1 MPSSFTL
8 LNEDFRIVVAVVF
21 CGATLAICVKNMIA
35 TSLLAGRYELQD
47 PLGEGGMGIV
57 YRALDTKTGSYVAIK
72 TMRDVSDSY
81 AVELFAK
88 EWKVLAEMSHPNI
101 VDVRDVDAIEENGKR
116 RPFFVMPLL
125 QGVTLGQLIE
135 TASPRLT
142 VERVVEIICQ
152 VCRGLQA
159 AHQRGL
165 VHRDLKPSNIFVMED
180 DTAKIIDF
188 GVVHLAGTQSVTG
201 HKGTWQYMAPE
212 QAELKPATPVSDIFS
227 LGVVCYESL
236 TLRKPFARKTAGET
250 LEALLK
256 YIPPSV
262 SEINPNVNQ
271 LLSMVIHKALAKQAI
286 HRFSSARDF
295 SENLQK
301 ASHNQAID
309 RFDRTK
315 IQPRIERARR
325 TFAEGDYLFAS
336 EILTEI
342 EAEGHIDSE
351 ITLLRGRIE
360 EAVKQKRIKQL
371 LESARARL
379 EQDEVPLAI
388 DKVREILELDP
399 ENCDAIAMR
408 TAIEAQRNQRQIEG
422 WLTLAQQ
429 HLDRHDFTEARRSAR
444 EVLAIRVTDKPAM
457 ELLREIDSR
466 EKEAS
471 RIRSQKE
478 QLYGSALKAYNSG
491 EISTALSKLE
501 RILSLAREI
510 PDAAVPERDA
520 VFQSFYNQVR
530 SERDSVRNGFG
541 EARRHLSDKNFT
553 RTLEICTEF
562 LNSYPND
569 ALFQALKIETVEAE
583 RQELSAYIADVG
595 RRVESEPDL
604 DRRVNILKEA
614 CGRYPNEQQ
623 FAQSLKL
630 VRERRDLVNSIVAK
644 ARQYEER
651 SQFLEAMGQW
661 DILRNIHPQ
670 YPGIEIE
677 VEQLV
682 HRREQQAREDER
694 ASKIEEIDHA
704 LDTGAH
710 ERAHQLALNALQEFP
725 SDPEITGLERLARE
739 GLERSEEV
747 RRLLV
752 EGDQACAQKKFV
764 DALVPLRAAV
774 ALEQRNGA
782 IRQSLINALVALGR
796 ECLPAEWHKAE
807 PYVAE
812 AAELE
817 SENAEVR
824 SLRLA
829 VNDAR
834 RKDMVAQTLSEV
846 RDLQVAGKFED
857 ALSKI
862 EGTCTEYPN
871 DARLEQYRNNIRNQQ
886 QEALRSEERKH
897 DEAALKSYR
906 KTLESKA
913 ANAETRNIIEQSLAI
928 RRKYPDDPR
937 IGSAFAQVEQIARTS
952 DELTAL
958 LSATQLQTKGSA
970 VSGGTVAA
978 ASPVIVPVRT
988 PATAPG
994 KADVSKSGHIGVAV
1008 VRTRLQDITRFF
1020 NSAKSFSIV
1029 RMAIVF
1035 GIAAVIITGIIFAVR
1050 LRRIKAN
1057 PANHA
1062 AAAVTVILRLEPA
1075 DASIKID
1082 GQLQTGVIASLVSGQ
1097 SYKVQVSRLG
1107 YRTKEIDMVAGPAWT
1122 LALDPEPVHLRV
1134 HGSLPDFELVR
1145 DDSTHKLSVISG
1157 LGELFSLDFE
1167 TPIAG
1172 KPAVKPVT
1180 GKGVLVISNLGPSA
1194 VVYSG
1199 NPLTHV
1205 SFGGQSLPDIG
1216 SDGAQLP
1223 PMNEQTH
1230 EISFVAGRENR
1241 AISIDLSNAPMLL
1254 ASLQANASKGHLYL
1268 SSSAESAELQVN
1280 RKPAKRHGKF
1290 WDITGPPGDYA
1301 LVMSAGGYQAKSWTE
1316 KLEQGR
1322 TSSKKIQL
1330 QSASFAGATL
1340 VFHDGTPGAEVI
1352 VAGKKIGELDGQGTA
1367 RLQAALP
1374 AGQNSIEL
1382 RKDGFESAAFSR
1394 EITSENSTVEINAS
1408 IARLKEFGTLQLRVS
1423 PKEAK
1428 VHYRHLPDD
1437 SDSHPVN
1444 SNSVRLKAGQY
1455 QVEAEAHGY
1464 QAQKKQVSINS
1475 AQTFSLDL
1483 MLIRGTEEPSSI
1495 YAQPDAVEH
1504 VNGWDRS
1511 SKGKDIAITKG
1522 IVNTRLVF
1530 QKPTQGTF
1538 RRKKLRFWIQS
1549 ASGNE
1554 KVLYE
1559 VDDQKLLRRLMVN
1572 EKSSDHKE
1580 INVQPAQGTTSYVF
1594 RIRVQ
1599 GDHITVSSDGGTVLD
1614 EYSANGYDLEH
1625 GTMMLK
1631 TDDYFIVEKN

>member
-1 MPSSFTL
+1 
-8 LNEDFRIVVAVVF
+8 
-21 CGATLAICVKNMIA
+21 MIA

-72 TMRDVSDSY
+72 TMRDASDSY

-301 ASHNQAID
+301 AFHNQAID

-379 EQDEVPLAI
+379 EQDEVPLAL

-530 SERDSVRNGFG
+530 SERDSVRNGFE
-541 EARRHLSDKNFT
+541 EARRHLGEKNFI
-553 RTLEICTEF
+553 RTLEICAEF
-562 LNSYPND
+562 LNRYPND
-569 ALFQALKIETVEAE
+569 ALFQALKIETVEAQ

-682 HRREQQAREDER
+682 RRREQQAREDER
-694 ASKIEEIDHA
+694 ASRIEEIDHA
-704 LDTGAH
+704 LDAGAH

-739 GLERSEEV
+739 GLERGEEV
-747 RRLLV
+747 RRLLA
-752 EGDQACAQKKFV
+752 EGDQACAQKKFA

-796 ECLPAEWHKAE
+796 ECLPAGWHKAE

-817 SENAEVR
+817 NENAEVR
-824 SLRLA
+824 SLRSA

-834 RKDMVAQTLSEV
+834 RKDMVAQTLSEA
-846 RDLQVAGKFED
+846 RDLQAAGKFED

-862 EGTCTEYPN
+862 EGTCAEYPN

-886 QEALRSEERKH
+886 QEALRTEERKH

-906 KTLESKA
+906 KALESKA
-913 ANAETRNIIEQSLAI
+913 ANPETRNIIEQSLAI

-937 IGSAFAQVEQIARTS
+937 IESAFAEVEQFARTS

-958 LSATQLQTKGSA
+958 FSATQLQSKGNA
-970 VSGGTVAA
+970 DAGGVAA
-978 ASPVIVPVRT
+978 AASRAVAPVRT
-988 PATAPG
+988 PAAGPA
-994 KADVSKSGHIGVAV
+994 KADVSKS
-1008 VRTRLQDITRFF
+1008 VRIRLQSISRFF
-1020 NSAKSFSIV
+1020 NSAKSLSSV
-1029 RMAIVF
+1029 RTAIVF

-1062 AAAVTVILRLEPA
+1062 AAAITVNLRLEPA

-1082 GQLQTGVIASLVSGQ
+1082 GQLQTGGITSLVPGQ

-1122 LALDPEPVHLRV
+1122 VTLDPEPVHLRV
-1134 HGSLPDFELVR
+1134 QTAAQEGNVLLDGRKIADLVDGSLPDFELVP
-1145 DDSTHKLSVISG
+1145 DGSIHKLSVISG
-1157 LGELFSLDFE
+1157 SGELFSVDFD

-1172 KPAVKPVT
+1172 KPAVKPVN

-1199 NPLTHV
+1199 NPLTQV

-1216 SDGAQLP
+1216 GDGAQLP
-1223 PMNEQTH
+1223 PMNEQSH
-1230 EISFVAGRENR
+1230 EISFVAGRETR
-1241 AISIDLSNAPMLL
+1241 AILIDLSNAPMLL

-1280 RKPAKRHGKF
+1280 GKPAKRHGKI

-1330 QSASFAGATL
+1330 QPASFAGATL
-1340 VFHDGTPGAEVI
+1340 VFHDGTPGAEVV
-1352 VAGKKIGELDGQGTA
+1352 VAGKKIGELDGQGAA
-1367 RLQAALP
+1367 RFQAALP

-1394 EITSENSTVEINAS
+1394 EITVENSIVEINPGA
-1408 IARLKEFGTLQLRVS
+1408 ARLKEFGTLQLKVS

-1437 SDSHPVN
+1437 SDSHPV
-1444 SNSVRLKAGQY
+1444 SGNSVRLKAGQY

-1464 QAQKKQVSINS
+1464 QAQKKQVLINS
-1475 AQTFSLDL
+1475 ALTSSLDL
-1483 MLIRGTEEPSSI
+1483 TLIRGTEEPSSI

-1511 SKGKDIAITKG
+1511 SKGKDIAIVKG
-1522 IVNTRLVF
+1522 IMNTRLVF
-1530 QKPTQGTF
+1530 QKPMQGAF

-1572 EKSSDHKE
+1572 DKSSDHKE
-1580 INVQPAQGTTSYVF
+1580 INAQPAQGTTSYVF